1 MSRELSLSKI
11 LGVLLGIGGIATL
24 VFTWVQV
31 MPTAEGITVTSIGS
45 IGVFWTLLGGL
56 LLKYKRADK

>member
-1 MSRELSLSKI
+1 MTRDVSVNTI
-11 LGVLLGIGGIATL
+11 LGVLFGIGGIATL

-31 MPTAEGITVTSIGS
+31 MPTAEGITATSIGS
-45 IGVFWTLLGGL
+45 IGVFWTLIGGL

>member
-1 MSRELSLSKI
+1 MARELSLNKI
-11 LGVLLGIGGIATL
+11 LGVLFGIGGIATL
-24 VFTWVQV
+24 VFTWLQV
-31 MPTAEGITVTSIGS
+31 MPAAEEITATSIGS

>member
-1 MSRELSLSKI
+1 MTRELSLNTI
-11 LGVLLGIGGIATL
+11 LGVLFGIGGLATL
-24 VFTWVQV
+24 VFTWRQI
-31 MPTAEGITVTSIGS
+31 MPAAEGITAASIGS